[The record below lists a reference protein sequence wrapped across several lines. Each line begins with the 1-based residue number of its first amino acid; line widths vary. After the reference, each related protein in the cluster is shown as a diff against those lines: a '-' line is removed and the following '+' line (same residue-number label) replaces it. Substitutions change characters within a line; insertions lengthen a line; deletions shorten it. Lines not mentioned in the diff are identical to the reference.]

1 MRTCGETS
9 DGFAAATAST
19 RGWCEAVR
27 RGRYG
32 PRRVSMGGGVGRR
45 EPETRASATADT
57 RPESEPAPQPDAAAG
72 EEEAEVEGGVSMGTG
87 REGKAA
93 ALCDGAAAGGG
104 RGRKKGTGRPIGD
117 EAFLGFNRPKFTYFR
132 PTGILTSVREEQDPE
147 RPGRGEKIVKE
158 SGTESLMV
166 TYSHCRNSPQKLLLS
181 SKSTTQLKKSCR
193 SFTH

>member
-117 EAFLGFNRPKFTYFR
+117 EAFVGFKRPKFTYFR
-132 PTGILTSVREEQDPE
+132 PTGIHTSVWEEQDCE
-147 RPGRGEKIVKE
+147 REPDREPDGHILAL
-158 SGTESLMV
+158 SQLAT
-166 TYSHCRNSPQKLLLS
+166 KLLRFS
-181 SKSTTQLKKSCR
+181 SSQKKSTTQLKKSCR
-193 SFTH
+193 SLTSLSST

>member
-104 RGRKKGTGRPIGD
+104 RGRKKGRAAQLEMRPSWALRGPNLLIFGPP
-117 EAFLGFNRPKFTYFR
+117 AYSRVFGKSKIQR
-132 PTGILTSVREEQDPE
+132 DPA
-147 RPGRGEKIVKE
+147 GEKR
-158 SGTESLMV
+158 L
-166 TYSHCRNSPQKLLLS
+166 
-181 SKSTTQLKKSCR
+181 
-193 SFTH
+193 